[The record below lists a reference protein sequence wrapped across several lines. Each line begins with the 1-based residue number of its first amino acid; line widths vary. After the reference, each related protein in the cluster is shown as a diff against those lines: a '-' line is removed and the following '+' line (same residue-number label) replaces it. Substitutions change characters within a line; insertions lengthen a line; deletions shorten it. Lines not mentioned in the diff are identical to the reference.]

1 MTGTF
6 DLLVNNCNPQST
18 LHFPSQD
25 GGIAFIQEGDE
36 HQVLPHG
43 GGRSGQ
49 SGGCGAGCSCMG
61 PGQGRSATVQ
71 VQNNNNETHFNEE
84 EGDSTSDNLEGTVN
98 LYSSPDRAHVLLF
111 NIPCDMATT
120 WLLMDS
126 CLSVNIIT
134 NRKWL
139 HNIHKVIHPMTVY
152 CNAGQVLL
160 THMGYSG
167 SYPEPVW
174 YNPSGIANIMPLH
187 NVSQYS

>member
-18 LHFPSQD
+18 LHFQSQD

-43 GGRSGQ
+43 SGRSGQ

-139 HNIHKVIHPMTVY
+139 HNIHKVIDRIPSTTPG
-152 CNAGQVLL
+152 AEPPRDAKD
-160 THMGYSG
+160 SG
-167 SYPEPVW
+167 SARS
-174 YNPSGIANIMPLH
+174 NPTHLETSSSNRP
-187 NVSQYS
+187 